1 MNHEVIK
8 NIFSHNYE
16 RYLKLNP
23 EADFDTF
30 STSALSLWRD
40 QSSTGHPNDLVDK
53 ITAKTLLI
61 RGDNDFMTSLKS
73 LCELQNHIEGA
84 SLLNVPFAEHV
95 VYEEQPEIVKQ
106 IILRFLSEN

>member
-1 MNHEVIK
+1 
-8 NIFSHNYE
+8 
-16 RYLKLNP
+16 
-23 EADFDTF
+23 
-30 STSALSLWRD
+30 
-40 QSSTGHPNDLVDK
+40 
-53 ITAKTLLI
+53 
-61 RGDNDFMTSLKS
+61 MTSLKS